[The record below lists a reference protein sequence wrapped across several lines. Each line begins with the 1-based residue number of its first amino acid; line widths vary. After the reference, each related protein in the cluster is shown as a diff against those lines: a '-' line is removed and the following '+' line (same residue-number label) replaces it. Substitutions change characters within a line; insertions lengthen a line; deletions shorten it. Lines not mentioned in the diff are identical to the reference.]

1 MKEFL
6 KWFGLLNE
14 KGEPSGHKYTSFAAT
29 IMIAYVHYKGLNKE
43 TATTFLVVDWLM
55 VMLLLGR
62 VTFSQILELKNG
74 EKKQTPTE

>member
-1 MKEFL
+1 MKDLL
-6 KWFGLLNE
+6 KYLGLLNE

-29 IMIAYVHYKGLNKE
+29 VMIAYVHYKGLNSD
-43 TATTFLVVDWLM
+43 TATMFLIVDWLM

-74 EKKQTPTE
+74 QKKQE